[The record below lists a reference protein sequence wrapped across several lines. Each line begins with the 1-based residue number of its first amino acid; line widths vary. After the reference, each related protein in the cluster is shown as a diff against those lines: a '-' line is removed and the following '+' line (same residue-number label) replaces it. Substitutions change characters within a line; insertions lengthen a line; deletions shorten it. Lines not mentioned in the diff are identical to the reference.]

1 MECSVFILY
10 LIQDRLLLFVLEIL
24 LLDLEGLVQQL
35 QLGGVGLE
43 VHLRALIIGL
53 PRKDWRGG
61 GDEGGGDECGGD
73 EMRGSVFSSMQSL
86 C

>member
-61 GDEGGGDECGGD
+61 GDE
-73 EMRGSVFSSMQSL
+73 MRGSMFSSIQSL